1 MTARETRASSQD
13 IPQETFVLI
22 VGGGPVGLSAAV
34 ELGQRGVQCLIVEPR
49 RVVSRLRPRAKTTS
63 VRTMEHFRRWGL
75 AQRIREVAPLKV
87 EWSQDVVFCTTLLGR
102 ELTRFTNCL
111 GLSPQRTEE
120 FAEPGQQ
127 IAQPLVEE
135 VLREAVSDLEPC
147 HLCLGWS
154 LRSLQQDED
163 GVLATVVNEQGE
175 QRQIRASYALGCDGA
190 RSVVRAAIGVHY
202 EGTSDSRP
210 NFGLVFRAPGLAE
223 RQPHGPAVHYWVLNP
238 ARPGVMGRMDM
249 EDQWWAIVNGVPAEI
264 GQADPYSLIYGLV
277 GAEIEAEVL
286 GTDPWTARMLLAERY
301 RKGRV
306 FLVGDAAHLNPP
318 WGGHGF
324 NTGIGDAVN
333 IGWKLAAA
341 LEGWGGEG
349 LLASYEAERR
359 PIAERTIREAVA
371 NMSVL
376 APELSNP
383 DLDAP
388 GMTGEQARHAAAQ
401 VIQATK
407 DREFHSLGLVLGYQ
421 YESSPVIVDDGTP
434 LVPEGQYYQPTA
446 RPGARLPHLWL
457 PDGSSLY
464 DRLGNGF
471 SLLRLRDDAEVAA
484 FIEAAEV
491 HRVPLTIVE
500 LRAQALEKRY
510 QASLLLVRPDQH
522 IAWRGEALA
531 RPGADAIIDRV
542 RGA

>member
-1 MTARETRASSQD
+1 
-13 IPQETFVLI
+13 
-22 VGGGPVGLSAAV
+22 
-34 ELGQRGVQCLIVEPR
+34 
-49 RVVSRLRPRAKTTS
+49 
-63 VRTMEHFRRWGL
+63 
-75 AQRIREVAPLKV
+75 
-87 EWSQDVVFCTTLLGR
+87 
-102 ELTRFTNCL
+102 
-111 GLSPQRTEE
+111 
-120 FAEPGQQ
+120 
-127 IAQPLVEE
+127 
-135 VLREAVSDLEPC
+135 
-147 HLCLGWS
+147 
-154 LRSLQQDED
+154 
-163 GVLATVVNEQGE
+163 
-175 QRQIRASYALGCDGA
+175 
-190 RSVVRAAIGVHY
+190 
-202 EGTSDSRP
+202 
-210 NFGLVFRAPGLAE
+210 
-223 RQPHGPAVHYWVLNP
+223 
-238 ARPGVMGRMDM
+238 
-249 EDQWWAIVNGVPAEI
+249 
-264 GQADPYSLIYGLV
+264 
-277 GAEIEAEVL
+277 
-286 GTDPWTARMLLAERY
+286 
-301 RKGRV
+301 
-306 FLVGDAAHLNPP
+306 
-318 WGGHGF
+318 
-324 NTGIGDAVN
+324 
-333 IGWKLAAA
+333 
-341 LEGWGGEG
+341 
-349 LLASYEAERR
+349 
-359 PIAERTIREAVA
+359 
-371 NMSVL
+371 MSVL

-471 SLLRLRDDAEVAA
+471 SLLRLRDDAEVAP